1 MFGLPWQNFITRLAW
16 GEVWGDPTLAW
27 KTRSLVTLAMMT
39 ALHREEEF
47 KLHLRAAFR
56 NGVTVAEL
64 RPPIRHGAV
73 YAGVPAG
80 NAAMRWVKEVL
91 SDEID

>member
-1 MFGLPWQNFITRLAW
+1 
-16 GEVWGDPTLAW
+16 
-27 KTRSLVTLAMMT
+27 MMV

-47 KLHLRAAFR
+47 KLHLRAALR

-64 RPPIRHGAV
+64 GALIRHGAV

-80 NAAMRWVKEVL
+80 NAAMRWAREVL
-91 SDEID
+91 GEE